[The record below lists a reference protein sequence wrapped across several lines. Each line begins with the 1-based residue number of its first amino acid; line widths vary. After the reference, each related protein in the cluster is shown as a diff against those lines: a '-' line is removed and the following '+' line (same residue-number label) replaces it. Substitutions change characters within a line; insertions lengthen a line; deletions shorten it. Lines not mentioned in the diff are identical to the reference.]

1 MLSKHMTK
9 YNAQIG
15 LFLSKLPLL
24 LAALTIVLV
33 TVSPSRAQ
41 EIVDRPEEFEN
52 VGIDEHIGDT
62 IPLNLIFT
70 DDHGQQVILAKY
82 FKQDKPVMLALV
94 YYTCPMLCNLILNG
108 MVESM
113 KGLDWTPGK
122 EFQVVAV
129 SFQPTETS
137 LLASAKKK
145 NYLKE
150 LGKPDIGD
158 GWAFLTGAGDQSK
171 ALADALGFKYRWD
184 EKNKQFAHA
193 SAIYLLA
200 PDGKISRY
208 LYGIE
213 FPSRDVKLG
222 LLEASEG
229 KVGSTVDKIILYCF
243 HYDPDAK
250 GYVVFAGNVMRL
262 GGAVTLVLLVLLLG
276 TLWSRERIK
285 RRRRSA

>member
-1 MLSKHMTK
+1 M
-9 YNAQIG
+9 A
-15 LFLSKLPLL
+15 
-24 LAALTIVLV
+24 
-33 TVSPSRAQ
+33 TVPAHAQ
-41 EIVDRPEEFEN
+41 EVVDKPEEFEN
-52 VGIDEHIGDT
+52 VGIEEHIGDT

-70 DDHGQQVILAKY
+70 DDHGQQVTLDKY
-82 FKQDKPVMLALV
+82 FKQDKPVMLAMV

-129 SFQPTETS
+129 SFQPSETS

-150 LGKPDIGD
+150 LGKPDVGD

-171 ALADALGFKYRWD
+171 ALADAVGFKYRWD
-184 EKNKQFAHA
+184 EKNQQFAHA
-193 SAIYLLA
+193 SAIYLLT
-200 PDGKISRY
+200 PEGKISRY

-229 KVGSTVDKIILYCF
+229 KVGSTVDKIILYCY

-262 GGAVTLVLLVLLLG
+262 GGAVTLALLVLLLG
-276 TLWSRERIK
+276 TLWSRERIR
-285 RRRRSA
+285 RRRRSI

>member
-1 MLSKHMTK
+1 MVN
-9 YNAQIG
+9 YNLHVG
-15 LFLSKLPLL
+15 LFSSKFTLL
-24 LAALTIVLV
+24 LATLAIVISAAV
-33 TVSPSRAQ
+33 PTRAQ
-41 EIVDRPEEFEN
+41 EVVDKPEEFEN
-52 VGIDEHIGDT
+52 VGIDEHVGDT

-70 DDHGQQVILAKY
+70 DDRGRQVALEKY
-82 FKQDKPVMLALV
+82 FRQDKPVMLALV

-113 KGLDWTPGK
+113 KGLDWTPGQ
-122 EFQVVAV
+122 EFQVVSV

-150 LGKPDIGD
+150 LGKPDVGD
-158 GWAFLTGAGDQSK
+158 GWVFLTGAGDQSR
-171 ALADALGFKYRWD
+171 ALADAIGFKYRWD
-184 EKNKQFAHA
+184 EENQQFAHA
-193 SAIYLLA
+193 SAIYLLT

-229 KVGSTVDKIILYCF
+229 KVGSTVDKIILYCY

-262 GGAVTLVLLVLLLG
+262 GGAITLVLLVILLG

-285 RRRRSA
+285 KRRRAA